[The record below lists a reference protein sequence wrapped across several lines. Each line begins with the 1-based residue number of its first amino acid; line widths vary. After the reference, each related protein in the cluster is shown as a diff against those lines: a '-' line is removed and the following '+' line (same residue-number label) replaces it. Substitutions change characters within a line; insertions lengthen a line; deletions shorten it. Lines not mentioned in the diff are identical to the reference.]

1 MRMEGRGVKI
11 NEVAQQL
18 QTSTWTLR
26 YYEQIGVMAPV
37 ARINGIRD
45 YSVADVNRLRE
56 VLELRQCGVKLAEIK
71 QLIKLE
77 MATQT
82 TQVQRQLLQGR
93 AVELRSEIRQLQGS
107 LSHLEAKIATLPP
120 DERELI
126 SGGNH

>member
-1 MRMEGRGVKI
+1 MKI
-11 NEVAQQL
+11 NEVAKQL

-77 MATQT
+77 VVTQT

>member
-1 MRMEGRGVKI
+1 MRMEVRGVKI
-11 NEVAQQL
+11 NEVAKQL

-56 VLELRQCGVKLAEIK
+56 VLDLRQCGVKLAEIK

>member
-1 MRMEGRGVKI
+1 MEVRGVKI
-11 NEVAQQL
+11 NEVAKQL

-77 MATQT
+77 VVTQT